1 MNKIGKV
8 YGVSKNILTYLD
20 KSRNT
25 PAIKANLAQLRNS
38 INKDIGENIE
48 SLAFIFSML
57 PEDELGKGKKLNYFE
72 EAILTSL
79 QLYAI
84 YQQGQEDSVIY
95 IDEENPY
102 KSLGRSLKSLRKISD
117 INEVENK
124 SIDLRF
130 NSLVS
135 SSDFKEL
142 KHHLRQMIKL
152 LKSNASE
159 KIDFSSLACD
169 LYAFLLKDKNAV
181 RINWA
186 RDYYWELS
194 KNKGDINE

>member
-1 MNKIGKV
+1 MNKIGKI
-8 YGVSKNILTYLD
+8 YGVSKYILTYLD

-25 PAIKANLAQLRNS
+25 PAIKADLAQLRNS

-48 SLAFIFSML
+48 SLAFIFSMI

-72 EAILTSL
+72 ESILTSL

-84 YQQGQEDSVIY
+84 YQQGQEDSVLY
-95 IDEENPY
+95 NDEENPY
-102 KSLGRSLKSLRKISD
+102 KSFGRSLKSLRKISD
-117 INEVENK
+117 MNEVENK

-152 LKSNASE
+152 LKSNSSE

-186 RDYYWELS
+186 RDYYWEVS

>member
-102 KSLGRSLKSLRKISD
+102 KSFGRSLKSLRKISD
-117 INEVENK
+117 MNEVENK

-152 LKSNASE
+152 LKSNSSE
-159 KIDFSSLACD
+159 KIDFSSLTCD

-186 RDYYWELS
+186 RDYYFVKYE
-194 KNKGDINE
+194 KKGEENE